1 MSSTLTHEE
10 EQQIV
15 EWLADHSTLTQG
27 VGTEEAACSV
37 AAWNLAL
44 TGTLTDKIPD
54 CASEVIGGWIIGVQD
69 NCPPEHGRGHPE
81 WLRLLP
87 LAAGTGRE
95 HEGERVAI
103 VLGWMWGTVLPSLQ
117 TMADKNGFGEEWRV
131 MCTVRTR
138 AASYAA
144 ANAADAWYAVAAM
157 YAAADAATYAADAAT
172 YAAVAA
178 DAATYAADAAT
189 YAAVAAMYAAYAAYA
204 AKYAAYAADAAGPD
218 VWATFAPIEVLRKL
232 IAVTDARAV
241 A

>member
-10 EQQIV
+10 EQQIAD
-15 EWLADHSTLTQG
+15 WLAEHPTLTQG

-54 CASEVIGGWIIGVQD
+54 CASEVIGRWIIAVQD

-87 LAAGTGRE
+87 LAAGTGRA
-95 HEGERVAI
+95 HEAERLAI
-103 VLGWMWGTVLPSLQ
+103 VLDWMWRTVLPFLQ
-117 TMADKNGFGEEWRV
+117 TIADQEGFGKQWKV
-131 MCTVRTR
+131 MCENRTR
-138 AASYAA
+138 YAADAASAAGYAA
-144 ANAADAWYAVAAM
+144 ANAAYAAGYAAHAAANAA
-157 YAAADAATYAADAAT
+157 YAAADAAYAAADAAYAARYAADAAR
-172 YAAVAA
+172 
-178 DAATYAADAAT
+178 
-189 YAAVAAMYAAYAAYA
+189 YAAY
-204 AKYAAYAADAAGPD
+204 AAGPD